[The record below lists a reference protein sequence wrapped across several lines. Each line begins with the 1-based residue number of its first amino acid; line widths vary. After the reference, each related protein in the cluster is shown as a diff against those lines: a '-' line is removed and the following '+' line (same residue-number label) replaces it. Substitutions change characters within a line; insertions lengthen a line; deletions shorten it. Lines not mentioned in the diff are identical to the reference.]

1 MQRWIFLTL
10 AVALLACGDDDDG
23 SGGDG
28 GTGGDAG
35 TGDDGATGGDDGS
48 DDTSGNDGT
57 DGTGGDD
64 GTDGTDD
71 GGTGPSAVCGNGEI
85 EGNEEC
91 DDGNT
96 VNDDECTNDCAANA
110 DQDIWTD
117 IHEGG
122 AGSDDVAYGIAS
134 DSEGNVLVAGYVE
147 EADTNADIWVR
158 KYDPDGTEIWTVT
171 HDGGIS
177 ADDRA
182 FDITVAADDGPV
194 VVGRT
199 QMAEGNADIWV
210 RKLDG
215 DGAEVWTQTY
225 DDPAGGDDQ
234 ANGVAID
241 GDGNILVAGQIRVD
255 VGNNDIWIRKY
266 DSAGTEQWTQ
276 TYDGPANGSDDGR
289 AVAVDSAGNVI
300 VAGYE
305 SVEGQGDDM
314 WIRKYDASGAEVWT
328 HQYQGAS
335 GAEDRASGVAVDS
348 SDGIVV
354 IGHTRVGPGRNVWLR
369 RLDADNNIVVTYTY
383 NGPAAQDDQG
393 HAVVLDA
400 EDTAIMTG
408 YRGVAEDD
416 RDIWVRTLD
425 TNNVVGWTQSF
436 AGAAALQDEGHAV
449 ALDPDGN
456 ILVAGE
462 ITQSGSRSDI
472 FVAKLAP

>member
-1 MQRWIFLTL
+1 MRRWIFLTL
-10 AVALLACGDDDDG
+10 AVALSACGSDDDG

-28 GTGGDAG
+28 GTNGDG
-35 TGDDGATGGDDGS
+35 ITGDDGTGGG
-48 DDTSGNDGT
+48 DGT
-57 DGTGGDD
+57 GGTGGDD
-64 GTDGTDD
+64 GTGGTGGDDGTGGTDD
-71 GGTGPSAVCGNGEI
+71 GGTGPSAVCGDGVI

-110 DQDIWTD
+110 DKDLWTQT
-117 IHEGG
+117 HEGG
-122 AGSDDVAYGIAS
+122 AGSDDAAYGIAS
-134 DSEGNVLVAGYVE
+134 DSAGNVLVAGYVE
-147 EADTNADIWVR
+147 ETDTNADIWVR

-182 FDITVAADDGPV
+182 FDIAVGADDGPV

-199 QMAEGNADIWV
+199 QMAEGNADVWV
-210 RKLDG
+210 HMLDASG
-215 DGAEVWTQTY
+215 VEVWTQTF

-241 GDGNILVAGQIRVD
+241 GDGNILVVGQIRVD
-255 VGNNDIWIRKY
+255 VGNNDIWVRKY
-266 DSAGTEQWTQ
+266 DAAGTEQWTQ
-276 TYDGPANGSDDGR
+276 THDGPANGSDEAR
-289 AVAVDSAGNVI
+289 AVAADSSGNVI

-305 SVEGQGDDM
+305 SVADEGDDM
-314 WIRKYDASGAEVWT
+314 WIRKYDPSGTEVWT
-328 HQYQGAS
+328 HSYAGAS
-335 GAEDRASGVAVDS
+335 HAEDRASGVAVDS
-348 SDGIVV
+348 SDGVV
-354 IGHTRVGPGRNVWLR
+354 FVGHSRVGAGGHNVLMQ
-369 RLDADNNIVVTYTY
+369 RLDADSTVTVTYTY
-383 NGPAAQDDQG
+383 NGPAAQDDQA

-400 EDTAIMTG
+400 EDTAILVG

-416 RDIWVRTLD
+416 RDIWVRTVD

-436 AGAAALQDEGHAV
+436 AGAAASHDEGHAV

-462 ITQSGSRSDI
+462 ITESGNRSDV
-472 FVAKLAP
+472 FVAKLSP